1 MSEVNLVA
9 LRDHPF
15 GTGTRAKG
23 EAYVATKSEAEVLVA
38 LGWAA
43 EEGKAE
49 KKVEKVITTEE
60 STKSGKGTYRTR
72 DLKAKG

>member
-15 GTGTRAKG
+15 GTGTRVKG
-23 EAYVATKSEAEVLVA
+23 EAYVATKSEAAVLVA
-38 LGWAA
+38 LGWAT
-43 EEGKAE
+43 EEGKTQ
-49 KKVEKVITTEE
+49 KVEKVITTEE
-60 STKSGKGTYRTR
+60 STKSGKGDYRTR